1 MKAKRSLFKDTFLL
15 SFAKP
20 PNTDSSETEEEE
32 SANKSVFENN
42 SSDIESNNRS
52 IQMMSSPLK
61 SMCSKRSAR
70 NSSRKTNW
78 KDWIQ

>member
-32 SANKSVFENN
+32 SANKS
-42 SSDIESNNRS
+42 DI
-52 IQMMSSPLK
+52 
-61 SMCSKRSAR
+61 
-70 NSSRKTNW
+70 
-78 KDWIQ
+78 